1 MSTYLNG
8 LQSAELD
15 PESIE
20 FCIRDS
26 VNARIDCPD
35 SISEDQFP
43 ASIRSAD
50 WVELHFD
57 DYDISAEHRQ
67 RLYHAL
73 SHHGV
78 GIPGTAYR
86 LRYCVPVRIVVEPRE
101 GTEPE
106 LPADW
111 MRYVV
116 ILGPGSKHSDWSD
129 YHEQSERR
137 MP

>member
-1 MSTYLNG
+1 MRTYVEG
-8 LQSAELD
+8 LQLTELY

-35 SISEDQFP
+35 SISEGQFP
-43 ASIRSAD
+43 ESIRSAD

-57 DYDISAEHRQ
+57 DYGISDEHKR
-67 RLYHAL
+67 RLYRAL

-78 GIPGTAYR
+78 GLPGTAYR
-86 LRYCVPVRIVVEPRE
+86 LRYCEPVRIVVEPRE

-111 MRYVV
+111 LRHVV
-116 ILGPGSKHSDWSD
+116 VFGSGSKHLG
-129 YHEQSERR
+129 
-137 MP
+137 